1 MIDYF
6 QSQRIAETAGVPPET
21 IEKDYFIEL
30 MLFYLA
36 KDNKLKEKLIFR
48 GGTALRK
55 IYFSD
60 YRFSEDLD
68 FLVESQESFE
78 DYVLKFGKTIEKIN
92 LEYPYNLR
100 KRFESEKD
108 RLQFFIKYD
117 IIPEI
122 RAVKEL
128 KIDVLKDD
136 HIPPVLRKRILFGYE
151 EFKHEK
157 AELKI
162 YTLESVVVDK
172 IFRILDVDNEPRD
185 LYDLWY
191 LLKLGLDA
199 SEIKKGFNEKA
210 GYDIYYPNLISAIRN
225 EDYGKNWEIR
235 LTKQIK
241 DLPHYE
247 FILEKLERLIEKKLL
262 DTKR

>member
-1 MIDYF
+1 VIDYF
-6 QSQRIAETAGVPPET
+6 QSQRLAEIAGVSSET

-30 MLFYLA
+30 ILFYLA
-36 KDNKLKEKLIFR
+36 KNIEFKEKLIFR
-48 GGTALRK
+48 GGTALKK

-68 FLVESQESFE
+68 FLVGDKENFE
-78 DYVLKFGKTIEKIN
+78 DYVKKFGKTIEKIN
-92 LEYPYNLR
+92 LEYPYDLE
-100 KRFESEKD
+100 KRFESEID
-108 RLQFFIKYD
+108 RLQFFISYD

-136 HIPPVLRKRILFGYE
+136 YIPPTLRKRISFGYQ

-157 AELKI
+157 TMI
-162 YTLESVVVDK
+162 RTYTLESVAVDK
-172 IFRILDVDNEPRD
+172 ICRILDVDNEPRD

-191 LLKLGLDA
+191 LLKLSINPGK
-199 SEIKKGFNEKA
+199 IKKGFTKKF
-210 GYDIYYPNLISAIRN
+210 GYDIYYPNLLSAIGN
-225 EDYGKNWEIR
+225 EDYRQNWEIR

-247 FILEKLERLIEKKLL
+247 FILNELEELIEKKLIGA
-262 DTKR
+262 

>member
-6 QSQRIAETAGVPPET
+6 QGQKLAEIAGVPSET

-30 MLFYLA
+30 LLFYLA
-36 KDNKLKEKLIFR
+36 KEIEFREKLIFR

-55 IYFSD
+55 TYFPD

-68 FLVESQESFE
+68 FLIEDKENFE
-78 DYVLKFGKTIEKIN
+78 DYVIKFGRIIEKIN
-92 LEYPYNLR
+92 LEYPYNLG
-100 KRFESEKD
+100 KRFESEND
-108 RLQFFIKYD
+108 RLQFFISYD

-128 KIDVLKDD
+128 KIDVLKDNYV
-136 HIPPVLRKRILFGYE
+136 PPVIRKRILFGYG
-151 EFKHEK
+151 EFKYEK
-157 AELKI
+157 KELRI
-162 YTLESVVVDK
+162 YTLESVAVDK
-172 IFRILDVDNEPRD
+172 ICRILDIDNEPRD

-191 LLKLGLDA
+191 LLKLGINA
-199 SEIKKGFNEKA
+199 REIKKVFNKKV
-210 GYDIYYPNLISAIRN
+210 GYEIYCPNLLSAIRN
-225 EDYGKNWEIR
+225 EDYRQNWKIR

-247 FILEKLERLIEKKLL
+247 IILEELEGLIEKKLIG
-262 DTKR
+262 T

>member
-1 MIDYF
+1 VIDYF
-6 QSQRIAETAGVPPET
+6 QSQRLAEIAGVPSET

-30 MLFYLA
+30 ILFYLA
-36 KDNKLKEKLIFR
+36 KNIEFKEKLIFR
-48 GGTALRK
+48 GGTALKK

-60 YRFSEDLD
+60 YRFSEDMD
-68 FLVESQESFE
+68 FLVESKENFE
-78 DYVLKFGKTIEKIN
+78 DYVKKFGKTIEKIN
-92 LEYPYNLR
+92 LEYPYNLE

-108 RLQFFIKYD
+108 RLQFFISYD

-136 HIPPVLRKRILFGYE
+136 YIPPTLRKQISFAHQ

-157 AELKI
+157 TMI
-162 YTLESVVVDK
+162 RTYTLESVSVDK
-172 IFRILDVDNEPRD
+172 IYRILDVDNEPRD

-191 LLKLGLDA
+191 LLRLSLNPGK
-199 SEIKKGFNEKA
+199 IKNGFNKKF
-210 GYDIYYPNLISAIRN
+210 GYDIHYPNLLSAIGN
-225 EDYGKNWEIR
+225 EDYGQNWEIR

-241 DLPHYE
+241 DLPQYE
-247 FILEKLERLIEKKLL
+247 FIQKELEELIEKKLIGA
-262 DTKR
+262 

>member
-6 QSQRIAETAGVPPET
+6 QSQRLAELAGVPSET

-36 KDNKLKEKLIFR
+36 KDIEFKEKLIFC
-48 GGTALRK
+48 GGTALKK

-68 FLVESQESFE
+68 FLVEEKESFE
-78 DYVLKFGKTIEKIN
+78 DCVIKFGKIIEKIN
-92 LEYPYNLR
+92 LEYPYALR
-100 KRFESEKD
+100 KRFESESD
-108 RLQFFIKYD
+108 RLQLFISYD

-128 KIDVLKDD
+128 KIDVLKDNY
-136 HIPPVLRKRILFGYE
+136 IPPILRKRILFGYE
-151 EFKHEK
+151 EFKYEK
-157 AELKI
+157 TELRV

-172 IFRILDVDNEPRD
+172 LCRILDVDNEPRD

-191 LLKLGLDA
+191 LLKLGLNA
-199 SEIKKGFNEKA
+199 GEIKKGFIKKV
-210 GYDIYYPNLISAIRN
+210 GYDIYYPNLLGAIRN
-225 EDYGKNWEIR
+225 EDYKQNWEIR
-235 LTKQIK
+235 LTTQIK

-247 FILEKLERLIEKKLL
+247 FILEELEGLIEKKLIGS
-262 DTKR
+262 

>member
-1 MIDYF
+1 VIDYF
-6 QSQRIAETAGVPPET
+6 QSQRVAEIAGVPPET

-60 YRFSEDLD
+60 YRFSEDLS
-68 FLVESQESFE
+68 FLVESRESFE
-78 DYVLKFGKTIEKIN
+78 DYVIKFGKIIEKIN

-100 KRFESEKD
+100 KRFKSESD
-108 RLQFFIKYD
+108 RLQFFFSYD

-136 HIPPVLRKRILFGYE
+136 HIPPIQRKRILFGYE
-151 EFKHEK
+151 EFKYEK
-157 AELKI
+157 AGLKI
-162 YTLESVVVDK
+162 YTLESVAVDK
-172 IFRILDVDNEPRD
+172 ILRILDVDNEPRD

-191 LLKLGLDA
+191 LLKLSLDA
-199 SEIKKGFNEKA
+199 RKIKEGFNKKV
-210 GYDIYYPNLISAIRN
+210 GYDIHYPNLISAIRN
-225 EDYGKNWEIR
+225 EDYGQNWEIR
-235 LTKQIK
+235 LTKQVK

-247 FILEKLERLIEKKLL
+247 FILEELERLIEKKLL
-262 DTKR
+262 R

>member
-1 MIDYF
+1 MNYF
-6 QSQRIAETAGVPPET
+6 QSQRLAEAAGVPPET

-30 MLFYLA
+30 LLLYLA
-36 KDNKLKEKLIFR
+36 KNNKLKEKLIFR

-55 IYFSD
+55 IYFPD

-68 FLVESQESFE
+68 FLVKSQESFE
-78 DYVLKFGKTIEKIN
+78 DYVIKFGKIIEKIN

-100 KRFESEKD
+100 KRFESESD
-108 RLQFFIKYD
+108 RLQFFISYD

-136 HIPPVLRKRILFGYE
+136 YIPPVLRKRIVFGYE
-151 EFKHEK
+151 EFIHEK
-157 AELKI
+157 AEIKI

-172 IFRILDVDNEPRD
+172 TLRILDVDNEPRD

-199 SEIKKGFNEKA
+199 RKIKKGFNKKV
-210 GYDIYYPNLISAIRN
+210 GHDIHYPNLISAIRN
-225 EDYGKNWEIR
+225 EDYGQNWKIR

-241 DLPHYE
+241 DLPNYE
-247 FILEKLERLIEKKLL
+247 FILEELERLIEKKLL
-262 DTKR
+262 GT

>member
-1 MIDYF
+1 MDYF
-6 QSQRIAETAGVPPET
+6 QSQRLAEVAGVSYET

-36 KDNKLKEKLIFR
+36 KDIEFKEKLIFR
-48 GGTALRK
+48 GGTALKK

-68 FLVESQESFE
+68 FLVEDKENFE
-78 DYVLKFGKTIEKIN
+78 DYVVKFGKTIEKIN

-100 KRFESEKD
+100 KRFESEND
-108 RLQFFIKYD
+108 RLQFFISYD

-128 KIDVLKDD
+128 KIDVLKDNY
-136 HIPPVLRKRILFGYE
+136 IPPTQRKRILFGYQ
-151 EFKHEK
+151 EFKNEK
-157 AELKI
+157 TELRI
-162 YTLESVVVDK
+162 YTLESVAVDK
-172 IFRILDVDNEPRD
+172 ICRILDVDNEPRD

-191 LLKLGLDA
+191 LLKLDLNAGI
-199 SEIKKGFNEKA
+199 IKKVLNKKF
-210 GYDIYYPNLISAIRN
+210 GYYIYYPNLLSAIES
-225 EDYGKNWEIR
+225 EDYRKNWEIR

-247 FILEKLERLIEKKLL
+247 FILKELEELIEKKLIC
-262 DTKR
+262 T

>member
-6 QSQRIAETAGVPPET
+6 QSQRLAEIAGVPSET

-30 MLFYLA
+30 ILFYLA
-36 KDNKLKEKLIFR
+36 KDIGFKEKLIFR
-48 GGTALRK
+48 GGTALKK

-68 FLVESQESFE
+68 FLVEDKESFE
-78 DYVLKFGKTIEKIN
+78 DYVIKFVKIIEKIN
-92 LEYPYNLR
+92 LEYPYNL
-100 KRFESEKD
+100 KKHFEPASD
-108 RLQFFIKYD
+108 RLQFFISYE

-128 KIDVLKDD
+128 KIDVLKDNY
-136 HIPPVLRKRILFGYE
+136 IPPTLSKRILFGYE
-151 EFKHEK
+151 EFKYEK
-157 AELKI
+157 VELRI
-162 YTLESVVVDK
+162 YTLESVAVDK
-172 IFRILDVDNEPRD
+172 ICRILDVDNEPRD

-191 LLKLGLDA
+191 LLKLGLNA
-199 SEIKKGFNEKA
+199 GIIKKGLNKKF
-210 GYDIYYPNLISAIRN
+210 GYDIYYPNLLSAIGN
-225 EDYGKNWEIR
+225 EDYRQNWEIR

-247 FILEKLERLIEKKLL
+247 FILKELEGLIEKKLIA
-262 DTKR
+262 

>member
-1 MIDYF
+1 MNYF
-6 QSQRIAETAGVPPET
+6 QSQRLAEAAGVPPET

-30 MLFYLA
+30 LLLYLA
-36 KDNKLKEKLIFR
+36 KNNKLKEKLIFR

-55 IYFSD
+55 IYFPD

-68 FLVESQESFE
+68 FLVKSQESFE
-78 DYVLKFGKTIEKIN
+78 DYVIKFGKIIEKIN

-100 KRFESEKD
+100 KRFESESD
-108 RLQFFIKYD
+108 RLQFFISYD

-136 HIPPVLRKRILFGYE
+136 YIPPVLRKRIVFGYE
-151 EFKHEK
+151 EFIHEK
-157 AELKI
+157 AEIKI

-172 IFRILDVDNEPRD
+172 TLRILDVDNEPRD

-199 SEIKKGFNEKA
+199 GNVKKGFNKKF
-210 GYDIYYPNLISAIRN
+210 GYDIHYPNLLSAIGN
-225 EDYGKNWEIR
+225 EDYRQNWEIR

-241 DLPHYE
+241 DLPRYE
-247 FILEKLERLIEKKLL
+247 FILKELEELIEKKLIG
-262 DTKR
+262 T

>member
-1 MIDYF
+1 VIDYF
-6 QSQRIAETAGVPPET
+6 QSQRLAETAGVPSET

-36 KDNKLKEKLIFR
+36 KDIEFKEKLIFR
-48 GGTALRK
+48 GGTALKK

-60 YRFSEDLD
+60 YRFSEDMD
-68 FLVESQESFE
+68 FLVESKENFE
-78 DYVLKFGKTIEKIN
+78 DYVKKFGKTIEKIN
-92 LEYPYNLR
+92 LEYPYNLD
-100 KRFESEKD
+100 KRFESESD
-108 RLQFFIKYD
+108 RLQLFISYD

-128 KIDVLKDD
+128 KIDVLKDSY
-136 HIPPVLRKRILFGYE
+136 IPPTIRKQISFAHQ

-157 AELKI
+157 TMLRT
-162 YTLESVVVDK
+162 YTLESVAVDK
-172 IFRILDVDNEPRD
+172 ICRILDVDNEPRD

-191 LLKLGLDA
+191 LLKLNLNPGK
-199 SEIKKGFNEKA
+199 IKKGFNKKF
-210 GYDIYYPNLISAIRN
+210 GYDIHYPNLLSAIGN
-225 EDYGKNWEIR
+225 EDYRQNWEIR

-247 FILEKLERLIEKKLL
+247 FILKELEDLIEKKLIG
-262 DTKR
+262 T

>member
-1 MIDYF
+1 VIDYF
-6 QSQRIAETAGVPPET
+6 QSQRLAEIAGVPSET

-36 KDNKLKEKLIFR
+36 KNIEFKKKLIFR
-48 GGTALRK
+48 GGTALKK

-68 FLVESQESFE
+68 FLVEDKENFD
-78 DYVLKFGKTIEKIN
+78 DYIIKFGNLIEKIN
-92 LEYPYNLR
+92 LEYPYDLR
-100 KRFESEKD
+100 KRFNSESD

-122 RAVKEL
+122 RVVKEL

-136 HIPPVLRKRILFGYE
+136 YIPPTLRKRILFGYE
-151 EFKHEK
+151 EFKYEK
-157 AELKI
+157 TELRI
-162 YTLESVVVDK
+162 YTLESVAVDK
-172 IFRILDVDNEPRD
+172 ICRILDIDNEPRD

-191 LLKLGLDA
+191 LLKLDLNVGK
-199 SEIKKGFNEKA
+199 IKKGFNKKV
-210 GYDIYYPNLISAIRN
+210 GYAIYYPNLLSAIRN
-225 EDYGKNWEIR
+225 EDYRQNWVIR

-241 DLPHYE
+241 DLPHYG
-247 FILEKLERLIEKKLL
+247 FILKELEGLIEKKLISA
-262 DTKR
+262 